1 VTWVSW
7 RLQRTETVIALAILG
22 LLAALLIPTGIS
34 MANAYHQ
41 DGLGSCLALNVG
53 PSCGQRIGDFQSRFQ
68 ALNVLANWF
77 TLVPGLIGVLLAA
90 PFILDLEHGTYR
102 LAWTQSITRGR
113 WLLGKLGLPIL
124 AGILAG
130 AALIVL
136 FTWWRAPQVN
146 LDGRLD
152 IGIYDTEGVVV
163 VGYILFALGLAL
175 ALGAVWRRS
184 AVSLTVAF
192 VGYFA
197 MRVFVDYWLRDRLV
211 SPVTA
216 SWKGGLQPHVLYHA
230 FIISE
235 NATIRGHHIAAGGGG
250 VLSGHSQLAAPGLG
264 GGATFHAVYEPA
276 SSFWQLQGTETG
288 LFTGLAALLILFA
301 AWWTHDRIA

>member
-1 VTWVSW
+1 MTWVSW
-7 RLQRTETVIALAILG
+7 RLQRTETMIALAILG
-22 LLAALLIPTGIS
+22 LLAALLIPTGIT

-41 DGLGSCLALNVG
+41 DGLSSCLALNVG
-53 PSCGQRIGDFQSRFQ
+53 PTCAQRIGDFQSRFQ

-77 TLVPGLIGVLLAA
+77 TLVPGVIGVLLAA
-90 PFILDLEHGTYR
+90 PFILDLEQGTYR
-102 LAWTQSITRGR
+102 LAWTQSITRRR

-124 AGILAG
+124 AATLAG
-130 AALIVL
+130 VALIVL

-146 LDGRLD
+146 LNGRLD
-152 IGIYDTEGVVV
+152 IGIYDTQGIVV
-163 VGYILFALGLAL
+163 VGYTLFALALAL

-216 SWKGGLQPHVLYHA
+216 TWKGGPQPHFLYHA

-235 NATIRGHHIAAGGGG
+235 NATIRGHHISAGGGLVG
-250 VLSGHSQLAAPGLG
+250 EHSQLAAPGLG
-264 GGATFHAVYEPA
+264 AGSTFHAVYEPA
-276 SSFWQLQGTETG
+276 SNFWALQLTETG
-288 LFTGLAALLILFA
+288 LFAGLAALLILFA
-301 AWWTHDRIA
+301 AWWTYERVA

>member
-1 VTWVSW
+1 MTWVSW
-7 RLQRTETVIALAILG
+7 RLQRTETMIAIAILA
-22 LLAALLIPTGIS
+22 LLAALLIPTGIT

-41 DGLGSCLALNVG
+41 DGLSSCLALNVG
-53 PSCGQRIGDFQSRFQ
+53 PTCAQRIGAFQSRFQ

-90 PFILDLEHGTYR
+90 PFILDLEQGTYR

-113 WLLGKLGLPIL
+113 WLLGKLALPIVAAIL
-124 AGILAG
+124 AGG
-130 AALIVL
+130 ALLVL

-146 LDGRLD
+146 LNGRLD
-152 IGIYDTEGVVV
+152 IGIYDTQGIVV
-163 VGYILFALGLAL
+163 VGYTLFALALAL

-184 AVSLTVAF
+184 AISLTVAF

-211 SPVTA
+211 SPLMAT
-216 SWKGGLQPHVLYHA
+216 WKGGPQPHFLYHA

-235 NATIRGHHIAAGGGG
+235 NATIKGHHISTGGGLVG
-250 VLSGHSQLAAPGLG
+250 GHSQLAAPGLG
-264 GGATFHAVYEPA
+264 AGSTFHAVYEPA
-276 SSFWQLQGTETG
+276 SNFWPLQLTETG
-288 LFTGLAALLILFA
+288 LFAGLAALLILFA
-301 AWWTHDRIA
+301 AWWTYERVA